1 MDFSFSED
9 QLEIRS
15 LARGIL
21 EREVTHERLKEIE
34 TGEEWFDPEL
44 WATLAKAGLLG
55 LFVPGDIGGM
65 GFGIEE
71 ACVLLQEIG
80 RAVAPVPVLPT
91 LVLGALPIAALGT
104 PVQKKD
110 WLLPVAAGKVLL
122 TGALADAS
130 AADPE
135 RPATRARRDGR
146 GWLIDGEK
154 LAVPAAHLAARIVVP
169 AATEEGVGLFL
180 VDPRARGVS
189 LTRQVTS
196 TGEPLFRLVLS
207 RVRADPADL
216 LGESPPPAGAG
227 PGRWL
232 HERALVA
239 TCATQIGVS
248 ERALEIT
255 SAYVRERLQFG
266 VPIGS
271 FQAVQQRA
279 ADCYVD
285 LEAMRWVTWRAAWKL
300 GRGLDATRETAVAKF
315 WAAEAGARIAAAA
328 QHLHG
333 GIGVDVDYPIHRY
346 FLWSK
351 ALELCLGSA
360 APHLARL
367 GREMAESWPDRDQSR
382 ARLREPNA
390 ISFKQSS

>member
-9 QLEIRS
+9 QLSIRG

-21 EREVTHERLKEIE
+21 EKEVAHERLKEIE
-34 TGEEWFDPEL
+34 TGGEWFDREL
-44 WATLAKAGLLG
+44 WATLAEAGLLG
-55 LFVPGDIGGM
+55 LFVPGDLGGM
-65 GFGIEE
+65 SFGIEE
-71 ACVLLQEIG
+71 ACVLLQEVG

-91 LVLGALPIAALGT
+91 LVLGALPIAAFGT
-104 PVQKKD
+104 PDQKKD

-122 TGALADAS
+122 TGALVDAS
-130 AADPE
+130 SADPE
-135 RPATRARRDGR
+135 RPATRARRDGT
-146 GWLIDGEK
+146 GWLLGGEK
-154 LAVPAAHLAARIVVP
+154 VAVPAAHLAARIVVP
-169 AATEEGVGLFL
+169 AAMEEGVGLFL
-180 VDPRARGVS
+180 VDPRADGLR

-196 TGEPLFRLVLS
+196 AGEPLCRLALS
-207 RVRADPADL
+207 RVRTERADL
-216 LGESPPPAGAG
+216 LGESPPRGG
-227 PGRWL
+227 GQGRWL
-232 HERALVA
+232 HEHALVA
-239 TCATQIGVS
+239 TCATQVGVS

-255 SAYVRERLQFG
+255 SAYVRERVQFG

-315 WAAEAGARIAAAA
+315 WAADAGARIAAAA

-360 APHLARL
+360 ALHLARL
-367 GREMAESWPDRDQSR
+367 GREMAESRPDPDQSR